1 MRDVIYKKAES
12 TEELNQI
19 LHLQQINSPDSISKK
34 ERSKEGFVT
43 ARHSFEILK
52 QMNDLCAHTI
62 VKHDDKVVGYALS
75 MVKAFKNDIEVLQPM
90 FQQIENLVGKDASYI
105 VMGQVCVDK
114 NFRKKGVF
122 RGLYEHM
129 KSQLYLE
136 YDTIITEVDKK
147 NIRSLNAH
155 YAIGFKALYSYR
167 SNNQDWEILSWDIKI
182 TN

>member
-1 MRDVIYKKAES
+1 MSSIIYTRVTS
-12 TEELNQI
+12 NEELKQI
-19 LHLQQINSPDSISKK
+19 LQLQHLNIPSAISENEKQ
-34 ERSKEGFVT
+34 EEGFVT
-43 ARHSFEILK
+43 VNHNFKILK
-52 QMNDLCAHTI
+52 LMNDLCAHTI
-62 VKHDDKVVGYALS
+62 AKYDDKVVGYALS

-90 FQQIENLVGKDASYI
+90 FQQIDNLVGKDASYI

-114 NFRKKGVF
+114 NFRKQGVF

-129 KSQLYLE
+129 KSELYSE

-155 YAIGFKALYSYR
+155 YAIGFKVLYSYR